1 RFGYGWLVL
10 GFGFGEEFDEVVLPD
25 GGLGVGAVAVG
36 LVGDGDEDELRVRHF
51 PGELFGDAELGRI
64 DVVVGGVDVHD
75 GDGDAAEV
83 GLGVVVPRGVHVID
97 HVVRVDVRGGALE
110 VVVDVLLGGGASG
123 CGLLE
128 HERSGAHDEEHLVG
142 GADAVER
149 LGGVVAVVP
158 GGVALDVFDG
168 HVAHHAVAAG
178 DLGGEAGEGHERVGE
193 AGVGFAPDE
202 GLHAAHGG

>member
-1 RFGYGWLVL
+1 MLGSRVGGRKIPGRVCGRRDNDIARYRTRYHHPVASRRGWSTRFGYGCLVL

-75 GDGDAAEV
+75 RDGDAAEV

-97 HVVRVDVRGGALE
+97 HVVRVDVRGGAVE
-110 VVVDVLLGGGASG
+110 V
-123 CGLLE
+123 
-128 HERSGAHDEEHLVG
+128 
-142 GADAVER
+142 
-149 LGGVVAVVP
+149 
-158 GGVALDVFDG
+158 
-168 HVAHHAVAAG
+168 
-178 DLGGEAGEGHERVGE
+178 
-193 AGVGFAPDE
+193 
-202 GLHAAHGG
+202 